1 MKAGTAILETF
12 YQAAGQFV
20 RADDLGRRLKLPAT
34 AVNAEIA
41 ELEKVG
47 YTIESHP
54 HFGYRL
60 LGTPDRLTADD
71 IKAQLKTSLVGSEIL
86 VFEETASTNEVVE
99 HLAKSGARE
108 GLVVFAESQTRGR
121 GRRGRA
127 WASPRGKGLWFSVLL
142 RPTLPTNAA
151 SRITVAAS
159 VAVARAI
166 RQNCGV
172 DARIKWPNDV
182 MVNGKK
188 LAGVLIETRSCS
200 SPPHN
205 PNSMFPPME
214 RSPNGDF
221 GGTGVPACEST
232 RQGVRS
238 FMIRRRSLPHWQEPG
253 QTYFVTFRVRQGGLL
268 TEEMRERVLQ
278 ACRHW
283 HGQRYHLYAVTIM
296 PDHVHLL
303 LWPQPIDSTSPRTV
317 ADKGFYSLSDIL
329 HGIKSFT
336 AREIQ
341 KRCGVHGSVW
351 MDESFDR
358 IVRDDDEF
366 AEKWRYIAQNAVKKG
381 LVGDVSEYRWFWYA
395 PEPLGVEAGM
405 RPQAGTPVPPGLE
418 PNAPFLSH
426 YIVLGIGI
434 DVNCR
439 REDFPGEL
447 AGIATSLELETGSA
461 QDRLALAAQVLIAL
475 DECYQAALT
484 NFEAVVDEW
493 AKLCTTLGRQIVV
506 RMGQRRIEGFAQ
518 ALDGDGALL
527 LRRDSGQIE
536 RILGGDVV
544 VERA

>member
-1 MKAGTAILETF
+1 MKVAPNLLRIAASARYSGATMKAGTAILETF

-20 RADDLGRRLKLPAT
+20 RVDDLGRRLKLPAT

-71 IKAQLKTSLVGSEIL
+71 IKAQLKTSLIGSEIL

-142 RPTLPTNAA
+142 RPTLPTSAA

-188 LAGVLIETRSCS
+188 LAGVLTELRAEADEI
-200 SPPHN
+200 
-205 PNSMFPPME
+205 
-214 RSPNGDF
+214 
-221 GGTGVPACEST
+221 
-232 RQGVRS
+232 
-238 FMIRRRSLPHWQEPG
+238 
-253 QTYFVTFRVRQGGLL
+253 LL
-268 TEEMRERVLQ
+268 AT
-278 ACRHW
+278 
-283 HGQRYHLYAVTIM
+283 
-296 PDHVHLL
+296 
-303 LWPQPIDSTSPRTV
+303 
-317 ADKGFYSLSDIL
+317 
-329 HGIKSFT
+329 
-336 AREIQ
+336 
-341 KRCGVHGSVW
+341 
-351 MDESFDR
+351 
-358 IVRDDDEF
+358 
-366 AEKWRYIAQNAVKKG
+366 
-381 LVGDVSEYRWFWYA
+381 
-395 PEPLGVEAGM
+395 
-405 RPQAGTPVPPGLE
+405 
-418 PNAPFLSH
+418 
-426 YIVLGIGI
+426 LGIGI

-447 AGIATSLELETGSA
+447 AGIATSLELETGNA
-461 QDRLALAAQVLIAL
+461 QDRVALAARVLIAL

-484 NFEAVVDEW
+484 DFETVVDEW
-493 AKLCTTLGRQIVV
+493 AKLCTTLGHQIVV
-506 RMGQRRIEGFAQ
+506 TMGQHRIEGFAQ

-536 RILGGDVV
+536 RIVGGDVV
-544 VERA
+544 VERT

>member
-20 RADDLGRRLKLPAT
+20 RVDDLGRRLKLPAA

-41 ELEKVG
+41 ELEAIG

-71 IKAQLKTSLVGSEIL
+71 IKAQLKTALIGSEIL

-121 GRRGRA
+121 GRRGRP

-142 RPTLPTNAA
+142 RPTLPTSAA
-151 SRITVAAS
+151 SRMTVAAS

-188 LAGVLIETRSCS
+188 LAGVLTELRAEADEI
-200 SPPHN
+200 
-205 PNSMFPPME
+205 
-214 RSPNGDF
+214 
-221 GGTGVPACEST
+221 
-232 RQGVRS
+232 
-238 FMIRRRSLPHWQEPG
+238 
-253 QTYFVTFRVRQGGLL
+253 LL
-268 TEEMRERVLQ
+268 
-278 ACRHW
+278 A
-283 HGQRYHLYAVTIM
+283 I
-296 PDHVHLL
+296 
-303 LWPQPIDSTSPRTV
+303 
-317 ADKGFYSLSDIL
+317 
-329 HGIKSFT
+329 
-336 AREIQ
+336 
-341 KRCGVHGSVW
+341 
-351 MDESFDR
+351 
-358 IVRDDDEF
+358 
-366 AEKWRYIAQNAVKKG
+366 
-381 LVGDVSEYRWFWYA
+381 
-395 PEPLGVEAGM
+395 
-405 RPQAGTPVPPGLE
+405 
-418 PNAPFLSH
+418 
-426 YIVLGIGI
+426 LGIGI

-439 REDFPGEL
+439 REDFPGVV
-447 AGIATSLELETGSA
+447 ADIATSLELETGNA
-461 QDRLALAAQVLIAL
+461 QDRVALAAQVLTAL
-475 DECYQAALT
+475 DECYQASLT

-493 AKLCTTLGRQIVV
+493 AKLCTTLGRHIVV
-506 RMGQRRIEGFAQ
+506 TMGQNRIEGFAH
-518 ALDGDGALL
+518 ALDSDGALL